1 MDYIKELE
9 AIVGADNVRDDL
21 VERQAYSRDMSVHV
35 GVPDVIVF
43 ANTTEQVSKIMTL
56 ANERKIP
63 VIPRGSG
70 SSVTGAVLAPTGGIV
85 LDVSRM
91 NRIKEINRKDG
102 YAVMEPGVILNN
114 LNAALAPTHFYPP
127 DPSSAPLASIGGTV
141 NTNASGERAVKYG
154 GTKDWIMGLEVV
166 LADGRLLR
174 SGTVSPKSSSG
185 FDLTHLFIGSEGTLG
200 VVTEVTVKI
209 LPTPAYMA
217 FGQIRF
223 RKLEDAGSAVTDIL
237 TSGILLSKCEVLDSV
252 SLDVVKEVMGLEIP
266 KEVGCILF
274 LQIDGHRAAVE
285 DHIKQISAIAEKHG
299 SIDLRWTDDQQEM
312 LKIWEARGGLTPALS
327 KRIRGERLIP
337 IVEDSGVP
345 VTRIPAVIKAV
356 QEIGEKYDFP
366 IATFGHVGDGN
377 IHPVLIMDPRKK
389 EHWEKARK
397 ITSDLI
403 DLTIE
408 LGGTLTAE
416 HGTGMAKSPFI
427 GREIGEV
434 GMEVMRTVKKAL
446 DPNNILNPGKMG
458 LDDTVKDIYDYF
470 AFTDFLERPDEVKS
484 YGTPID
490 NEVMACIQC
499 GFCRLG
505 CPIFAETGLESRNA
519 RGHVILAH
527 NLMTGAIEPSEE
539 LAASFYQCTTCLN
552 CKATCPAG
560 VVVSDIVEGARRR
573 LVEEGYLPDVFAPML
588 ESLRTQGN
596 PFGESAASRT
606 EVYPTGFEEKTV
618 SPGKADVLLYLGCVG
633 SYQDLYIVP
642 SMMEL
647 MDKAGVNYA
656 VLGEHEVC
664 CGYVAHLIGAKDSFE
679 DCMEKNRAMFS
690 EMGLNEN
697 GQIVTTCAGCYRAF
711 ADLYPRHS
719 DPSTGLRTGFDVPV
733 LHAVQF
739 MEQLIGQGRIQFT
752 GEFPKKVVY
761 HDPCDIGRH
770 LGIYEPPRNVLKSIP
785 GLELVEFKLNRE
797 LAKCCG
803 GGGGMK
809 AYDNGLSAKLA
820 DNRVAEAM
828 DLGAEVIVSACPSC
842 KSNLKLAG
850 ARMGRE
856 RRQRI
861 RVMDITE
868 VLAEAL

>member
-1 MDYIKELE
+1 MDYIEKLKE
-9 AIVGADNVRDDL
+9 IVGAENVRDDE

-35 GVPDVIVF
+35 GIPDVIVF
-43 ANTTEQVSKIMTL
+43 AYSTEQVSKIMAL

-70 SSVTGAVLAPTGGIV
+70 SSVTGAVLAPRGGIV

-91 NRIKEINRKDG
+91 NRIKEINREDG
-102 YAVMEPGVILNN
+102 YAVVEPGVILNN

-127 DPSSAPLASIGGTV
+127 DPSSGPLASIGGTV
-141 NTNASGERAVKYG
+141 STNASGERAVKYG
-154 GTKDWIMGLEVV
+154 GTKDWVRGLEVV
-166 LADGRLLR
+166 LADGRVLR
-174 SGTVSPKSSSG
+174 TGTVVPKSSSG

-200 VVTEVTVKI
+200 VVTEVTVRI
-209 LPTPAYMA
+209 LPMPEYVA
-217 FGQIRF
+217 FTAAQF
-223 RKLEDAGSAVTDIL
+223 RNLEDAGDTVTEIL

-252 SLDVVKEVMGLEIP
+252 SLGVVKEVMGLDIP
-266 KEVGCILF
+266 EEVGCMLF
-274 LQIDGHRAAVE
+274 IQVDGHKAVVQ
-285 DHIKQISAIAEKHG
+285 DQIKQISKIAEEHNALG
-299 SIDLRWTDDQQEM
+299 LQWTDDPQEM
-312 LKIWEARGGLTPALS
+312 TKIWEARGGLVASLS
-327 KRIRGERLIP
+327 KVVRGERLIP

-345 VTRIPAVIKAV
+345 ITRIPAMIKAV
-356 QEIGEKYDFP
+356 QEIGEEYDFP
-366 IATFGHVGDGN
+366 IASFGHVGDGN
-377 IHPVLIMDPRKK
+377 IHPVLVMDPRKK
-389 EHWEKARK
+389 EHWDKARK
-397 ITSDLI
+397 ITSNLL

-434 GMEVMRTVKKAL
+434 GIEVMRAVKKAL

-458 LDDTVKDIYDYF
+458 LDDVVKDIYDYF
-470 AFTDFLERPDEVKS
+470 AFTDLLERPDEVKT

-505 CPIFAETGLESRNA
+505 CPIFAETALESRNA
-519 RGHVILAH
+519 RGHVILAY

-573 LVEEGYLPDVFAPML
+573 LVKEGYLPGVFAPML
-588 ESLRTQGN
+588 ESLKTQGN
-596 PFGESAASRT
+596 PFDEPPANRT
-606 EVYPTGFEEKTV
+606 EIYPAGFEERAV
-618 SPGKADVLLYLGCVG
+618 SPEKADVLLYLGCVG

-656 VLGEHEVC
+656 VLGDKEYC
-664 CGYVAHLIGAKDSFE
+664 CGYVAYLIGSE
-679 DCMEKNRAMFS
+679 DVFGGCLEKNRAMFS
-690 EMGLNEN
+690 EMGVK
-697 GQIVTTCAGCYRAF
+697 QIVTTCAGCYKTF
-711 ADLYPRHS
+711 HELYPKHS
-719 DPSTGLRTGFDVPV
+719 DFDVPV

-739 MEQLIGQGRIQFT
+739 MEQLISEGKVQFT
-752 GEFPKKVVY
+752 GEFPRKVIY

-785 GLELVEFKLNRE
+785 GLELVEFPQNRL

-809 AYDNGLSAKLA
+809 AYDNDLSLKLA
-820 DNRVAEAM
+820 ANRVAQAM

-842 KSNLKLAG
+842 KSNLRLG
-850 ARMGRE
+850 AAKVGKE

-861 RVMDITE
+861 KVMDITE
-868 VLAEAL
+868 VLAAVV

>member
-1 MDYIKELE
+1 MEYIQELKK
-9 AIVGADNVRDDL
+9 IVGAENVKDDL

-43 ANTTEQVSKIMTL
+43 AHSTEQVSKVLAL

-70 SSVTGAVLAPTGGIV
+70 SSVTGAVLAPKGGIV

-91 NRIKEINRKDG
+91 NRIKEINREEG
-102 YAVMEPGVILNN
+102 YAVLEPGVILNN

-127 DPSSAPLASIGGTV
+127 DPSSGPLASIGGTV

-154 GTKDWIMGLEVV
+154 GTKDWIRALEVV
-166 LADGRLLR
+166 LADGRVLR
-174 SGTVSPKSSSG
+174 TGTVVPKSSTG

-209 LPTPAYMA
+209 LPMPEYVA
-217 FGQIRF
+217 FAQIRF
-223 RKLEDAGSAVTDIL
+223 KNLEDAGNAVTEIL
-237 TSGILLSKCEVLDSV
+237 THNILLSKCEVLDSI
-252 SLDVVKEVMGLEIP
+252 SLGVVKEVMGLDIP
-266 KEVGCILF
+266 AEVGCMLF
-274 LQIDGHRAAVE
+274 IQVDGHKAVVQDQMKQID
-285 DHIKQISAIAEKHG
+285 AIAEKHNTLG
-299 SIDLRWTDDQQEM
+299 LQWTDDPKEM
-312 LKIWEARGGLTPALS
+312 AKIWEARGGLVASLS
-327 KRIRGERLIP
+327 KVVRGERLIP

-345 VTRIPAVIKAV
+345 ITRIPAMIKGV
-356 QEIGEKYDFP
+356 QEIGEEHHFP
-366 IATFGHVGDGN
+366 IASFGHVGDGN
-377 IHPVLIMDPRKK
+377 VHPVLVMDPRKK
-389 EHWEKARK
+389 EHWEKARQ
-397 ITSDLI
+397 IGNNLI
-403 DLTIE
+403 DLTLK

-427 GREIGEV
+427 GREMGEV
-434 GMEVMRTVKKAL
+434 GIEVMRAIKKAL

-470 AFTDFLERPDEVKS
+470 AFTDFIERPDEVKS

-505 CPIFAETGLESRNA
+505 CPIFAETALESRNA

-527 NLMTGAIEPSEE
+527 NLMTGAIAPSKEV
-539 LAASFYQCTTCLN
+539 AASFYQCTTCLN
-552 CKATCPAG
+552 CKAVCPAG

-573 LVEEGYLPDVFAPML
+573 LVEEGYLPEVFAPML
-588 ESLRTQGN
+588 KSLKEQGN
-596 PFGESAASRT
+596 PLGEPGAKRT
-606 EVYPTGFEEKTV
+606 EVYPAGFEEKTA
-618 SPGKADVLLYLGCVG
+618 SPEKAGVLLYLGCVG

-642 SMMEL
+642 SMMGL
-647 MDKAGVNYA
+647 LDKAGVDYTI
-656 VLGEHEVC
+656 LGDKEHC
-664 CGYVAHLIGAKDSFE
+664 CGYVAYLIGAEDAFE
-679 DCMEKNRAMFS
+679 DCLEKNKAIFS
-690 EMGLNEN
+690 ERGVK
-697 GQIVTTCAGCYRAF
+697 QIVTTCAGCYKTF
-711 ADLYPRHS
+711 AELYPKHS
-719 DPSTGLRTGFDVPV
+719 DFSTPV

-739 MEQLIGQGRIQFT
+739 MEQFMISEGKVQFT
-752 GEFPKKVVY
+752 GEFAQKVIY

-785 GLELVEFKLNRE
+785 GLELIEFPQNRL

-809 AYDNGLSAKLA
+809 AYDNDLSLKLA
-820 DNRVAEAM
+820 EKRVAQAM

-842 KSNLKLAG
+842 KSNLRLG
-850 ARMGRE
+850 AAKVGKE

-861 RVMDITE
+861 QVMDITE
-868 VLAEAL
+868 VLAAVV

>member
-1 MDYIKELE
+1 
-9 AIVGADNVRDDL
+9 
-21 VERQAYSRDMSVHV
+21 
-35 GVPDVIVF
+35 
-43 ANTTEQVSKIMTL
+43 
-56 ANERKIP
+56 
-63 VIPRGSG
+63 
-70 SSVTGAVLAPTGGIV
+70 
-85 LDVSRM
+85 M
-91 NRIKEINRKDG
+91 NRIKEINREDG
-102 YAVMEPGVILNN
+102 YAVVEPGVILNN

-154 GTKDWIMGLEVV
+154 GTKDWVWGLEVV
-166 LADGRLLR
+166 LADGRVLR
-174 SGTVSPKSSSG
+174 TGTVSPKSSSG

-209 LPTPAYMA
+209 LPTPEYAA

-223 RKLEDAGSAVTDIL
+223 RRLEDAGNAVTETL

-266 KEVGCILF
+266 EAVGCILF

-285 DHIKQISAIAEKHG
+285 DQMEQISAIAKKHH
-299 SIDLRWTDDQQEM
+299 SISTMWTDDQQEM

-327 KRIRGERLIP
+327 KRIRGQRLIP

-345 VTRIPAVIKAV
+345 ITKMPAIIKAI
-356 QEIGEKYDFP
+356 QEIGDKYDFP
-366 IATFGHVGDGN
+366 VATFGHVGDGN

-389 EHWEKARK
+389 EHWEKARQ

-427 GREIGEV
+427 GREMGEA
-434 GMEVMRTVKKAL
+434 GIEVMRAIKKAL
-446 DPNNILNPGKMG
+446 DPNGILNPGKMG
-458 LDDTVKDIYDYF
+458 LDDTVKDIYDHF
-470 AFTDFLERPDEVKS
+470 AFTDFLERPDEIRS

-527 NLMTGAIEPSEE
+527 NLMTGTIEPSAE

-552 CKATCPAG
+552 CQATCPAG

-573 LVEEGYLPDVFAPML
+573 LVAEGYLPDVFAPML
-588 ESLRTQGN
+588 ESLGANGN
-596 PFGESAASRT
+596 PFGEPPASRT
-606 EVYPTGFEEKTV
+606 EVYPAGFEEKMV
-618 SPGKADVLLYLGCVG
+618 SPERCPEFIEGKADVLLYLGCVG

-642 SMMEL
+642 SMMKL
-647 MDKAGVNYA
+647 MDRAGVNYA
-656 VLGEHEVC
+656 ILGDKEHC
-664 CGYVAHLIGAKDSFE
+664 CGYVAYLIGSGDGFE
-679 DCMEKNRAMFS
+679 ECMERNQAMFS
-690 EMGLNEN
+690 EMGVK
-697 GQIVTTCAGCYRAF
+697 QIVTTCAGCYRAF
-711 ADLYPRHS
+711 ADLYPKHS
-719 DPSTGLRTGFDVPV
+719 NFDVPV

-739 MEQLIGQGRIQFT
+739 MEQLISEGKVQFT
-752 GEFPKKVVY
+752 GEFPSKVVY

-785 GLELVEFKLNRE
+785 GLELMEFKLNRA
-797 LAKCCG
+797 LARCCG

-809 AYDNGLSAKLA
+809 AYDNDLSAKLA

-842 KSNLKLAG
+842 KSNLKLAS
-850 ARMGRE
+850 ARLGRE

-861 RVMDITE
+861 QVMDITE
-868 VLAEAL
+868 VLAEVL

>member
-1 MDYIKELE
+1 MRRHMVMDYIERLKE
-9 AIVGADNVRDDL
+9 IVGAENVRDDL

-43 ANTTEQVSKIMTL
+43 AHSTEQVSKIMAL
-56 ANERKIP
+56 ANEQKIP

-91 NRIKEINRKDG
+91 DRIKEINREDG
-102 YAVMEPGVILNN
+102 YAVVEPGVILNN

-127 DPSSAPLASIGGTV
+127 DPSSGPLASIGGTV
-141 NTNASGERAVKYG
+141 STNASGERAVKYG
-154 GTKDWIMGLEVV
+154 GTKDWIRGLEVV
-166 LADGRLLR
+166 LADGRVLR
-174 SGTVSPKSSSG
+174 TGTVTPKSSSG

-200 VVTEVTVKI
+200 MFTEVMVRI
-209 LPTPAYMA
+209 LPMPEYVA
-217 FGQIRF
+217 FTAARF
-223 RKLEDAGSAVTDIL
+223 RDLEDAGDTVTEIL
-237 TSGILLSKCEVLDSV
+237 TSGIPLSKCEVLDSV
-252 SLDVVKEVMGLEIP
+252 SLGVVKEVMGLDIP
-266 KEVGCILF
+266 EEVGCMLF
-274 LQIDGHRAAVE
+274 IQVDGHKAAVQDQMKQIDEV
-285 DHIKQISAIAEKHG
+285 AERHNTLG
-299 SIDLRWTDDQQEM
+299 LQWTDDPQEM
-312 LKIWEARGGLTPALS
+312 TKIWEARGGLVAALS
-327 KRIRGERLIP
+327 KVVRGERLIP
-337 IVEDSGVP
+337 LVEDFGVP
-345 VTRIPAVIKAV
+345 VTKIPDIIREV
-356 QEIGEKYDFP
+356 QRIGEKHGLR
-366 IATFGHVGDGN
+366 IASFGHVGDGN
-377 IHPVLIMDPRKK
+377 IHAVLLLDERKK
-389 EHWEKARK
+389 EHWEKAREIAK
-397 ITSDLI
+397 DFI
-403 DLTIE
+403 DVTLK
-408 LGGTLTAE
+408 LDGTLTAE

-427 GREIGEV
+427 GREMGEV
-434 GMEVMRTVKKAL
+434 GIEVMRAVKKAL

-505 CPIFAETGLESRNA
+505 CPIFAETSLESRNA

-539 LAASFYQCTTCLN
+539 LAASFYECTTCLN

-560 VVVSDIVEGARRR
+560 VIVSDIVEGARRR

-588 ESLRTQGN
+588 ESLKAQGN
-596 PFGESAASRT
+596 PLGELPASRT
-606 EVYPTGFEEKTV
+606 EVYPAGFEEKTV
-618 SPGKADVLLYLGCVG
+618 SPGKADVLLYLGCIG

-656 VLGEHEVC
+656 ILGDQEHC
-664 CGYVAHLIGAKDSFE
+664 CGYVAYLIGSDDVFE
-679 DCMEKNRAMFS
+679 DCLEKNRAMFS
-690 EMGLNEN
+690 EMGVE
-697 GQIVTTCAGCYRAF
+697 QIVTTCAGCYKTF
-711 ADLYPRHS
+711 AELYPKHS
-719 DPSTGLRTGFDVPV
+719 GFDVPV

-739 MEQLIGQGRIQFT
+739 MEQLISEGKVQFT
-752 GEFPKKVVY
+752 GEFAKKVIY

-785 GLELVEFKLNRE
+785 GLELIEFPQNRL

-809 AYDNGLSAKLA
+809 AYDNDLSLKLA
-820 DNRVAEAM
+820 ENRVAQAM

-842 KSNLKLAG
+842 KSNLRLG
-850 ARMGRE
+850 AAKVGKE

-861 RVMDITE
+861 QVMDITE
-868 VLAEAL
+868 VLAAAI